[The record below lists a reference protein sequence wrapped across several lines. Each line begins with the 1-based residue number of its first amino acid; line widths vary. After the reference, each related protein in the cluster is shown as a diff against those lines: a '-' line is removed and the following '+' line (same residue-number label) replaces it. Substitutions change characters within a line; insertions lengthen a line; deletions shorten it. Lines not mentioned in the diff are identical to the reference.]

1 MSWFFPQVP
10 LARVAWLRRFV
21 YAVVLLDV
29 LVLTAFPIGHGD
41 VPGELYKP
49 LPFRELLHLPQ
60 PSPVYV
66 QVLRVVII
74 ASALVAMSGRLPR
87 LAGWV
92 CAAGMLDWLSNA
104 YSYSKINHD
113 HFALVVA
120 LCVLPLVG
128 RALASDRRTSD
139 SAGWTLRIIQVSVVA
154 TYFLAAI
161 AKVLDAGWGWASSA
175 VLVWALTRRGSFL
188 SDWLVDLPWLTYV
201 FQWIVF
207 VAELLSPVMLWLRGR
222 ALYAV
227 VVFWLG
233 FHVSTYLLLSIHFI
247 PTVVCLLAF
256 LPLERLTG
264 LWSQIRARR
273 ADPTGKSWAG
283 AQV

>member
-1 MSWFFPQVP
+1 MNWFFPEMP
-10 LARVAWLRRFV
+10 LARIAWLRRLV

-41 VPGELYKP
+41 VPTELYKP

-74 ASALVAMSGRLPR
+74 VSALVAMSGRLPR

-128 RALASDRRTSD
+128 RALVSDRRTSD

-154 TYFLAAI
+154 TYFLAAV
-161 AKVLDAGWGWASSA
+161 AKILDAGWGWASSA

-188 SDWLVDLPWLTYV
+188 SEWLVDMPWLTYV
-201 FQWIVF
+201 FQWISF
-207 VAELLSPVMLWLRGR
+207 SAELLSPIMLWLRGR
-222 ALYAV
+222 MLYAV
-227 VVFWLG
+227 VGFWLI
-233 FHVSTYLLLSIHFI
+233 FHASTYLLLSIHFL

-256 LPLERLTG
+256 LPLERLSELKRGRTAVPSENVVG
-264 LWSQIRARR
+264 
-273 ADPTGKSWAG
+273 
-283 AQV
+283 